1 MATKKRYCKQAVP
14 IASIVNDVFG
24 KMGVSRGTEHRIVF
38 DAWNSIV
45 PLKFKDKCRASSFR
59 NGRFIVEVSSS
70 PLMQELRCFRQSEF
84 VSLLNQEIQFNSNN
98 QSLIVKK
105 IEFKSN

>member
-1 MATKKRYCKQAVP
+1 MEAKKRYCRQAVP
-14 IASIVNDVFG
+14 ITTIVSDVFG
-24 KMGVSRGTEHRIVF
+24 KMGISRGTEHRIVF

-45 PLKFKDKCRASSFR
+45 PTKFKSKCRASSYY
-59 NGRFIVEVSSS
+59 NGRLIVEVKSA
-70 PLMQELRCFRQSEF
+70 PLLQELKCFRQSEF
-84 VSLLNQEIQFNSNN
+84 VLLLNKEIQINSNN